1 MPDNLFRSVLGALA
15 KLRKAPISVVVSIRP
30 HGTTRFPKKE
40 FLWNFIF
47 EYFSKTCWENSRF
60 IETWKEERVH
70 WMKTSIYLCTHLANL
85 FLEREIFQT
94 KFVEK
99 IKTSILG
106 QITFFRKSF
115 LLWQNVGKHCT
126 AGQATYENIIWLMLV
141 ILKAT
146 YTHSDYVILGQDG
159 SVGIAPR
166 YGLDGPGIESR
177 WEAKFSARVPTSP
190 GTHPAFYTMGNGSF
204 LCTLPDRSWD
214 PPNLLYNWYWVFPLH
229 ASRPVLGP
237 TQPSIQRVL
246 GLSRG

>member
-1 MPDNLFRSVLGALA
+1 
-15 KLRKAPISVVVSIRP
+15 
-30 HGTTRFPKKE
+30 
-40 FLWNFIF
+40 
-47 EYFSKTCWENSRF
+47 
-60 IETWKEERVH
+60 
-70 WMKTSIYLCTHLANL
+70 MKTSIYLCTHLANL

-166 YGLDGPGIESR
+166 YGLDGLGIESR

-237 TQPSIQRVL
+237 TQPSIQWVL
-246 GLSRG
+246 GLPSVRVPTGPGAHPTFYTKGTGSFPGVKRPGRGHHHPHLLAPRLRKE